1 VSAFKDL
8 APSGTLRVGIAVGP
22 TIGAAV
28 VAIEKGKPRGIA
40 VDLGTELARRL
51 GVPVKFVSYPSLGP
65 LADAAGGGNWD
76 VAFVAFDEEKK
87 KLIDYGAAHIVR
99 QFTYM
104 VAPHSD
110 IQTMADVDRLGV
122 RVVGAEGTAA
132 VRAAQASL
140 KNVQIFQAKSSTEV
154 FELLRTGKADAMT
167 SSRETLLG
175 LSKKLP
181 GSRVLDGS
189 YLNSY
194 VAIAVPKGRSAGLA
208 YASAFVEDVKANG
221 MVRRSLDNA
230 GLTTTRVAPAGVKP

>member
-1 VSAFKDL
+1 VLGWFASAQGITFGGSGREYPYPNEPQYQYPYRDSRGRDVS
-8 APSGTLRVGIAVGP
+8 RC
-22 TIGAAV
+22 
-28 VAIEKGKPRGIA
+28 PRGQA
-40 VDLGTELARRL
+40 PYQGKCR
-51 GVPVKFVSYPSLGP
+51 K
-65 LADAAGGGNWD
+65 
-76 VAFVAFDEEKK
+76 
-87 KLIDYGAAHIVR
+87 GAAHIVG

-122 RVVGAEGTAA
+122 RVVGTEGTAA

-140 KNVQIFQAKSSTEV
+140 KNVTIFQAKSSAEV

-230 GLTTTRVAPAGVKP
+230 GLTTTRVAPAGVNP